1 MRLRNVANKEEIL
14 RNSPFLIYDGKTYF
28 GKWHEKFENNHSI
41 HLEIGMGKGQ
51 FLIEMAKKYPDINF
65 VGIEKY
71 DSVLARALEKIPKDL
86 TNLYVIRGN
95 ANEIDKMF
103 DHEIDTLYLNFSD
116 PWPKKRHAL
125 RRLTSPIF
133 LEKYPSLFIGDVHL
147 YQRTDNKDLFTYS
160 LVSFS
165 QNGYL
170 LQEVSLDLHGTHDDL
185 ITTEF
190 EDKFTDQGLPIYY
203 IEATK
208 EQVKS
213 KRNVK

>member
-14 RNSPFLIYDGKTYF
+14 RNSPFLIYDGSSYF
-28 GKWHEKFENNHSI
+28 GKWHEKFGNSHSI

-71 DSVLARALEKIPKDL
+71 DSVIARALEKIPKDL

-133 LEKYPSLFIGDVHL
+133 LEKYPGLFKGDVHL

-160 LVSFS
+160 LVSLS

-170 LQEVSLDLHGTHDDL
+170 LQEVSLDLHQTQQDL

-190 EDKFTDQGLPIYY
+190 EDKFASLGLPIYY